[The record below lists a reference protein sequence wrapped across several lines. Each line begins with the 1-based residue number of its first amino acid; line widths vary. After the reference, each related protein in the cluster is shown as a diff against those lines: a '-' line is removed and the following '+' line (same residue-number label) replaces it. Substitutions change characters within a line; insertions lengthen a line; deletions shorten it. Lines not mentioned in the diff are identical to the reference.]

1 MWLSTV
7 HVTCGFPQVL
17 LNFLDYSKSCC
28 VLNHTR
34 IYLKHLVF
42 CGTVCVWFYG
52 QLTSDL
58 FFRAYWCTFKGLI
71 VAHTHN
77 NMKVSIPSTTLAL
90 NCSNQYKTI
99 KIKGAQSAVPVYL
112 RKSERETFRMLIA
125 ILLLCCTL
133 NQAEADIIQNYRW
146 LLNHNTHTHTQS
158 SQMPWWW
165 KHKIGVISSMLLQ
178 LLRHDQFW
186 GTKYIVHNP
195 MNHCVHECIIL
206 KPIFFLIIIFLLSTF
221 YTNVYTNHLCQKKKK
236 KLFCGHR

>member
-1 MWLSTV
+1 MLCFKP
-7 HVTCGFPQVL
+7 HPHIFE
-17 LNFLDYSKSCC
+17 N
-28 VLNHTR
+28 
-34 IYLKHLVF
+34 LVF

-77 NMKVSIPSTTLAL
+77 NTKVSIPSTTLAL

-99 KIKGAQSAVPVYL
+99 KIKGTQSAVIVYL

-146 LLNHNTHTHTQS
+146 LLNHNTHTHT
-158 SQMPWWW
+158 
-165 KHKIGVISSMLLQ
+165 HKALRCPGDGSIKLESFLQCSYNCWDMISSEALS
-178 LLRHDQFW
+178 
-186 GTKYIVHNP
+186 
-195 MNHCVHECIIL
+195 IL
-206 KPIFFLIIIFLLSTF
+206 CTTPWTTVFMS
-221 YTNVYTNHLCQKKKK
+221 V
-236 KLFCGHR
+236 LF